1 MYQDMYQRLSHN
13 LPAVPPPAGSAPSY
27 APDMSGSSRGA
38 PHFGSL
44 EQVSPPHARTPA
56 QPSFSS
62 SLQMGSRTLAGAP
75 SLGGPGSRTASGR
88 R

>member
-13 LPAVPPPAGSAPSY
+13 LPAVPPATTSSF
-27 APDMSGSSRGA
+27 APDQTASSFTA
-38 PHFGSL
+38 PRYGSL

-56 QPSFSS
+56 QPLSASLSS
-62 SLQMGSRTLAGAP
+62 SKSLLGAP
-75 SLGGPGSRTASGR
+75 SMGGAGSRGGSR